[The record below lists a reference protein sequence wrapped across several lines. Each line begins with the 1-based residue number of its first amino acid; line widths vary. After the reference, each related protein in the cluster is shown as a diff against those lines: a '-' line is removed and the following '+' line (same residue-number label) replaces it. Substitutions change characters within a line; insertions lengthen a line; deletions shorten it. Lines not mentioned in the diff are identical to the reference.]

1 MKVKAYWSKLWD
13 YVPLIVGRLHR
24 THVHIG
30 VRTGRRRLHIRDD
43 QLLVREQVRF
53 RPAGDREQAAAI
65 PLVLS
70 LLLLSK
76 ATQSLLAGVFL

>member
-1 MKVKAYWSKLWD
+1 LLASLPELQQ
-13 YVPLIVGRLHR
+13 PLVVERFHR
-24 THVHIG
+24 PHVHIG
-30 VRTGRRRLHIRDD
+30 VRARRRRLQVDGD

-76 ATQSLLAGVFL
+76 AAQPLLAGILL

>member
-1 MKVKAYWSKLWD
+1 
-13 YVPLIVGRLHR
+13 VGRFHR

-30 VRTGRRRLHIRDD
+30 VRAGRRRLHIRDD

-65 PLVLS
+65 PLVFS

-76 ATQSLLAGVFL
+76 AAQSLLAGVLL